1 MTPLQSAAPSKQSV
15 QNPTF
20 HFRTAAAIITPH
32 LPKNFLKPLDFF
44 LVSGE
49 DGRGA
54 AARGFCRGTPAK
66 SRCSAA
72 LRSGSAEEKKT
83 TN

>member
-1 MTPLQSAAPSKQSV
+1 MTPLQSAAPSKQKVEKESFGF
-15 QNPTF
+15 QS
-20 HFRTAAAIITPH
+20 AATIRPH

-49 DGRGA
+49 DASREFGM
-54 AARGFCRGTPAK
+54 GTPAK

-72 LRSGSAEEKKT
+72 LRSVSAEK
-83 TN
+83 NI